1 MTLSSDDLIA
11 ISLQVNALQYIVQD
25 LQEGFFETFNS
36 EDEKDRPKI
45 IWEFNRNRAR
55 TYIISEGLYQVE
67 QILSQL
73 GANR

>member
-1 MTLSSDDLIA
+1 MTLSPDDLIA
-11 ISLQVNALQYIVQD
+11 ISLQANALQY
-25 LQEGFFETFNS
+25 
-36 EDEKDRPKI
+36 

-67 QILSQL
+67 QMLSQL

>member
-55 TYIISEGLYQVE
+55 PT
-67 QILSQL
+67 
-73 GANR
+73 